1 MDIEQD
7 SKKIDTIDTL
17 SLDDLTVGEKFY
29 FIKENNISSEGQ
41 IVTKY
46 DNCFAV
52 SIFSGQANYKPVA
65 VNEQVNF
72 IIANKSSAFNCSSQV
87 LGCKLEDGFQL
98 AVLSIPQI
106 TNKIERRKHPRLQIV
121 TAVDYYNL
129 PSFTSYKSI
138 TQVPALYFKKMKKTF
153 TVDISKSGIN
163 LVTYKEDIIPKEG
176 IISLPLEEKID
187 ILASIIRI
195 DFDETNNS
203 FKTAY
208 EFKDIKKDK
217 WSLLNKFID
226 ERLKKQS

>member
-1 MDIEQD
+1 MDIKQD
-7 SKKIDTIDTL
+7 SKKIDPIDRL

-29 FIKENNISSEGQ
+29 FIKENKISSEGQ

-52 SIFSGQANYKPVA
+52 SIFSGQANYNPVA

-72 IIANKSSAFNCSSQV
+72 IIANKNSAFNCSSQV

-98 AVLSIPQI
+98 AVLSIPEI

-129 PSFTSYKSI
+129 PSSASYKSI
-138 TQVPALYFKKMKKTF
+138 NQVPGLYFKKMKKTF
-153 TVDISKSGIN
+153 TVDVSKSGIN
-163 LVTYKEDIIPKEG
+163 IVTYKEDIIPKEG
-176 IISLPLEEKID
+176 IISLPLEGKID

-203 FKTAY
+203 YKTAY

-217 WSLLNKFID
+217 WDILNKFID
-226 ERLKKQS
+226 EKLKKQS

>member
-1 MDIEQD
+1 MENEQV
-7 SKKIDTIDTL
+7 SKKIDAIDKL

-29 FIKENNISSEGQ
+29 FINEGNISSEGQ

-52 SIFSGQANYKPVA
+52 SIFSGQANYKPVT

-98 AVLSIPQI
+98 AVLSIPEV
-106 TNKIERRKHPRLQIV
+106 TNKIERRKHPRLQLV

-129 PSFTSYKSI
+129 PSAASYKSI
-138 TQVPALYFKKMKKTF
+138 NQVPALYFKKMKKTF

-163 LVTYKEDIIPKEG
+163 IVTYKEDIIPKEG

-187 ILASIIRI
+187 ILASIVRI
-195 DFDETNNS
+195 DFDETNNAY
-203 FKTAY
+203 KTAY
-208 EFKDIKKDK
+208 EFKDIKKEK
-217 WSLLNKFID
+217 WVILNKFID
-226 ERLKKQS
+226 EKQKK